1 MKRRVVVT
9 GLGVV
14 SALGTEIDE
23 FWNAIKEGKCGITMV
38 TKFDASNMPTKVAA
52 EIKDFDPTK
61 YIDKKEAKRMDPY
74 CQYAMAASKMAVE
87 MSGPWKVVLSFQDC
101 LAQAQI
107 TRTVFFLWQTW
118 RKLKDSTQVFT
129 KGLKCLVCSTPYCF
143 CNLLRYLPFI
153 RQGTKD
159 KV

>member
-87 MSGPWKVVLSFQDC
+87 MSGLD
-101 LAQAQI
+101 L
-107 TRTVFFLWQTW
+107 
-118 RKLKDSTQVFT
+118 
-129 KGLKCLVCSTPYCF
+129 
-143 CNLLRYLPFI
+143 
-153 RQGTKD
+153 D
-159 KV
+159 KVDKNKFGSSGSILRKGPAE